1 MIQNDNHLIEVA
13 RAWSEQNPDFIN
25 NFIYMLAEYR
35 ELAETAGLDIDE
47 DLPFTKACLTQI
59 SELFDNLEVFNG

>member
-1 MIQNDNHLIEVA
+1 MSQTDNNLIEVA
-13 RAWSEQNPDFIN
+13 RTWSEQNPDFIN

-35 ELAETAGLDIDE
+35 GLAEEAGLDVDE
-47 DLPFTKACLTQI
+47 DLPFTKTCLIQI